1 MLVMSFVMFENDL
14 NYLNSFCRK
23 KRYLI
28 KDSISK
34 ISNQVKLLIG
44 ETHASAQ
51 RANHRNIFMVKKI
64 KIHPKYR
71 DLYNDISLIKVEP
84 EMDFDKPLVHNG
96 NYIQPI
102 CLPTSQQTEN
112 LDR

>member
-1 MLVMSFVMFENDL
+1 
-14 NYLNSFCRK
+14 
-23 KRYLI
+23 
-28 KDSISK
+28 
-34 ISNQVKLLIG
+34 
-44 ETHASAQ
+44 
-51 RANHRNIFMVKKI
+51 MVKKI

-84 EMDFDKPLVHNG
+84 EMDFDKPLAHNG

-102 CLPTSQQTEN
+102 CLPTSEHKEN